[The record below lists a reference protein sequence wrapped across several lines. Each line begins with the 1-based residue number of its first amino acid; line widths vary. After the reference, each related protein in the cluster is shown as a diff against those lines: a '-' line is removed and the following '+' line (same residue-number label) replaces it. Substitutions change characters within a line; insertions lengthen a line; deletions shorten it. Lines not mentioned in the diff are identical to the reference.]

1 MRFTFT
7 TVFAYAKREFRDV
20 SGVEAVDPCFGRS
33 DVNKR
38 PLTDGL
44 QTYM

>member
-1 MRFTFT
+1 MLLIFT
-7 TVFAYAKREFRDV
+7 TVFAYAKRELWKGWQF
-20 SGVEAVDPCFGRS
+20 EAVDPSLGRS

-38 PLTDGL
+38 PLTDGW